1 MEKIFRNI
9 AGMAIASTKM
19 SKTGLIS
26 SVIFIFALTISLVPS
41 SVYSQEGKCVKAFTA
56 ILNGGQEVPINE
68 SPAFGVAFMTFEDDE
83 KILHYSITY
92 TDVFLVGAE
101 TAAHFHAPANPGE
114 NASIIFPITPV
125 PGNPKNGSVGP
136 LTGKQIGE
144 LKRGLFYLN
153 IHTDAFPGGEI
164 RGQVLPVRGLN
175 YKEAS
180 EGEE

>member
-9 AGMAIASTKM
+9 AGMAITSTKM
-19 SKTGLIS
+19 SKIGLIS
-26 SVIFIFALTISLVPS
+26 SILFIFAFTISLVPS
-41 SVYSQEGKCVKAFTA
+41 SVYSQEGKGVKAFTA

-92 TDVFLVGAE
+92 TDVFLIGAE

-114 NASIIFPITPV
+114 NASIVFPITPV